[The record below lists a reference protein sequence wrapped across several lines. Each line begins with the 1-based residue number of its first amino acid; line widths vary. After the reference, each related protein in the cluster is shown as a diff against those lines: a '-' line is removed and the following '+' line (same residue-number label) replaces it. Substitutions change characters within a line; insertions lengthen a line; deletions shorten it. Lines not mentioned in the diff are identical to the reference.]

1 MFRKNCNI
9 FLFMEIIGY
18 KIQAVG
24 EWGGG
29 GGGQNHIFPK
39 A

>member
-1 MFRKNCNI
+1 
-9 FLFMEIIGY
+9 MEIIGY

-29 GGGQNHIFPK
+29 GGGGGGQNHIFPK